1 MKLISFAVISF
12 LAITVS
18 ALPASPPDA
27 QDVGQS
33 PSEQQ
38 HQSTSS
44 QDPQQSLTVPIQSSR
59 INLLQSLQ
67 ATLQGLIKELQETQ
81 AEAASLQN
89 SNSVIRKKI
98 STTVLH
104 LDGLN
109 GYGNTAAFKQLSML
123 QYHLTKVKE
132 SQQKTQ
138 HEMDDIRKR
147 YADLVKEIDRLDGA
161 QND

>member
-81 AEAASLQN
+81 AEATSLQN
-89 SNSVIRKKI
+89 SNSVIRKRYRRLCY
-98 STTVLH
+98 TLTVL
-104 LDGLN
+104 
-109 GYGNTAAFKQLSML
+109 
-123 QYHLTKVKE
+123 
-132 SQQKTQ
+132 
-138 HEMDDIRKR
+138 MDM
-147 YADLVKEIDRLDGA
+147 GT
-161 QND
+161 